1 VIFLSFLK
9 NINTFLMYSGYHKN
23 WKTKKKGLIM
33 QSSLFQT
40 ASIAALLV
48 GLAGC
53 GNDTKNSE
61 TQSDKEHAA
70 ERDANAPGSDPA
82 QEAAVERAAQ
92 DAHIVS
98 ELNASGEFREAL
110 AEESKNVDVDT
121 EEGRLAAFK
130 AAVMRTVK
138 DPKMQSMALKAAVV
152 GGTLLAGY
160 FAYELFQPNKDTD
173 PVKVGKMFEAVNAEI
188 VKVFMAS
195 KDEGYITDVADAEK
209 QKADLLDEAKF
220 VWGMTGVQFET
231 LWKAQRDLLEE
242 RNLRAE
248 NTMQMA
254 GLHNRNYVE
263 PMRAVVGNDGIAILN
278 WAQFFEKSLTG
289 FDAAADKDVSSM
301 LFGSNNGDSRK
312 GRAFAEYF
320 GVGSFEG
327 LKSAVMPPVVEEPY
341 NFAVARAD
349 AAKARYDA
357 ANAKPEDVKPDLGA
371 YSLGVD
377 TKLVKQVTSW
387 IENDTTSE
395 PGFSE
400 DVIALVKAA
409 KDEDRDRLKALVK
422 AGGEADVAFKR
433 LKDMVWVL
441 DQGTSS
447 DEFKKVSGLD
457 KDPTKEVNLSGAIG
471 KLITAARQD
480 LDANLKANADV
491 AQNPNRDEIK
501 VKANNL
507 LDGNQDGFASDLAA
521 AMGAISQE
529 SADLTTKLAA
539 ATKEKELVTQF
550 ATESLAVLSGLI
562 HKTDDALLTPLGIEV
577 KNGLDEAKL
586 ESIKNVFAA
595 KAYWEGILGDST
607 YERFLKA
614 NPVDGKPGHLDPAE
628 YKNLVVA
635 VKDWFSKLPK
645 GMIGYDFVKKMADF
659 DELDKAQ
666 KAVAG
671 ANTDA
676 IAKYKAAVT
685 KFVGTTNLGV
695 FFGNAFKDAFESKS
709 TPLAMGADMLNSS
722 FMAAR
727 VAAPHVSASN
737 FSLNG
742 NTGADMAWNLPCT
755 VSLEG
760 EWSSVQKDVRGM
772 ISQNFGSTFVAA
784 QFAKTG
790 DDEAFGARVTQK
802 LDTVFA
808 EVAVGSMNIDGSNT
822 TQAGVRAGLD
832 LGPVAPFVEVQHRSD
847 DQNVTGNLAFV
858 GLEAATFKTKVAE
871 ATLTANAIA
880 KVGMEALSSG
890 PRSES
895 SSVGSVSMNIGCDF
909 AGGVSVKADLGVS
922 SKSESA
928 QFSVGLE
935 R

>member
-1 VIFLSFLK
+1 
-9 NINTFLMYSGYHKN
+9 
-23 WKTKKKGLIM
+23 M

-53 GNDTKNSE
+53 GNDSKNSE
-61 TQSDKEHAA
+61 TQADKEHAA

-92 DAHIVS
+92 DADIAGV
-98 ELNASGEFREAL
+98 LSGSREFHEAL
-110 AEESKNVDVDT
+110 AEEAKNVDGDT
-121 EEGRLAAFK
+121 KEGRFTAFK

-138 DPKMQSMALKAAVV
+138 DPKMQILALTAAVV
-152 GGTLLAGY
+152 GGSIVAGY
-160 FAYELFQPNKDTD
+160 FGYELFQSYKNAD
-173 PVKVGKMFEAVNAEI
+173 PVKVGKMFEAMNAEI
-188 VKVFMAS
+188 VKVFMPS
-195 KDEGYITDVADAEK
+195 KDEGYITDVAEAEK
-209 QKADLLDEAKF
+209 KKPDLLAEAKLI
-220 VWGMTGVQFET
+220 WEMTEVQFNA

-357 ANAKPEDVKPDLGA
+357 ANAEPVDTKPDLGA
-371 YSLGVD
+371 YGLGVD
-377 TKLVKQVTSW
+377 ASTVITNIQEGHVDSMMFRKNVQDL
-387 IENDTTSE
+387 IE
-395 PGFSE
+395 
-400 DVIALVKAA
+400 AA
-409 KDEDRDRLKALVK
+409 KDEDRARLKALVK

-447 DEFKKVSGLD
+447 DAFKKVIGLD
-457 KDPTKEVNLSGAIG
+457 KDPTKEVNLSGAID
-471 KLITAARQD
+471 KLITAAKQD
-480 LDANLKANADV
+480 LDANLKANANV
-491 AQNPNRDEIK
+491 SQNPDRDGIK

-507 LDGNQDGFASDLAA
+507 LDGNQEAFASDLAA

-539 ATKEKELVTQF
+539 KTKEKELVTQF

-595 KAYWEGILGDST
+595 KGYLDGIWGDST
-607 YERFLKA
+607 YDRFLKA

-695 FFGNAFKDAFESKS
+695 FFGNAFNDAFESKS

-790 DDEAFGARVTQK
+790 DNEAFGARVTQK

-808 EVAVGSMNIDGSNT
+808 EVSVGSMNIDGSNT